1 MDALAPIVGWLAPIV
16 STIIIT
22 AATASINSHMK
33 RHDELADARHA
44 ETEEKRKADAEWRDA
59 VDKLLA
65 KQSEAL
71 ERVAQDRN
79 KWYAWRE
86 EMVERMDT
94 QDKRTM
100 SILRGQTT
108 QMRSDLIHR
117 AHRYLDDLGRAS
129 TDEKEAFDE
138 EYKDYCAICEAY
150 GIKNSFIDSL
160 QKRVMSLPERE
171 I

>member
-44 ETEEKRKADAEWRDA
+44 ETEEKRKADAEWRDT

-94 QDKRTM
+94 QDERTM

-150 GIKNSFIDSL
+150 GIENSFIDSL

>member
-71 ERVAQDRN
+71 ERVAQDRED
-79 KWYAWRE
+79 WYAWRKD
-86 EMVERMDT
+86 MVKLMDS
-94 QDKRTM
+94 QDGKLDNLTDAT
-100 SILRGQTT
+100 QTT
-108 QMRSDLIHR
+108 MRTTLLHYIEKYLTRGWLTTEERSSLNDMHEKYAALNANGLIDGYMR
-117 AHRYLDDLGRAS
+117 RI
-129 TDEKEAFDE
+129 E
-138 EYKDYCAICEAY
+138 
-150 GIKNSFIDSL
+150 
-160 QKRVMSLPERE
+160 SLPDRE

>member
-44 ETEEKRKADAEWRDA
+44 EAEEKRKADAEWRDT

-71 ERVAQDRN
+71 ERVAQDRED
-79 KWYAWRE
+79 WYAWRKD
-86 EMVERMDT
+86 MVKLMDS
-94 QDKRTM
+94 QDCKLDNLTDAT
-100 SILRGQTT
+100 QTT
-108 QMRSDLIHR
+108 MRTTLLHYIEKYLTRGWLTTEERSSLNDMHEKYAALNANGLIDGYMR
-117 AHRYLDDLGRAS
+117 RI
-129 TDEKEAFDE
+129 E
-138 EYKDYCAICEAY
+138 
-150 GIKNSFIDSL
+150 
-160 QKRVMSLPERE
+160 SLPDRE